1 MRNEHIAGGSAIV
14 ARMATN
20 SVPLFD
26 DFRHGANVDCRGARG
41 RIMTVVAFAC
51 CALQMIGPAIAA
63 DRLRR
68 LNAAEIRQRIV
79 GNVVTDESHW
89 SDRFESNGT
98 LNAMELG
105 QRKLGTWKLQRNEMC
120 VMRKARKP
128 IEECFE
134 LWISKDN
141 IEYRRDGITL
151 TTGVLSNK

>member
-1 MRNEHIAGGSAIV
+1 VGRFAHRIILTVAAGCGV
-14 ARMATN
+14 
-20 SVPLFD
+20 F
-26 DFRHGANVDCRGARG
+26 
-41 RIMTVVAFAC
+41 
-51 CALQMIGPAIAA
+51 QMIGPAIAA
-63 DRLRR
+63 DGFKRLY
-68 LNAAEIRQRIV
+68 ATEIRQRIV

-98 LNAMELG
+98 LHAMELG
-105 QRKLGTWKLQRNEMC
+105 QRKLGTWKLQGNEMC

-134 LWISKDN
+134 IWISKDN